1 MKRQIAMGI
10 LISLAAGSAHGDTA
24 PGDVNY
30 AEGAVAQSLTGAP
43 GDAAEGAKVMSNRAL
58 GNCVAC
64 HMVSAMPDVAF
75 QGNVG
80 PSLDGAAGRW
90 DEAQLRGIVSNA
102 KMTFDGTVMP
112 AFYKNSGYIRPGE
125 DYTGKAADPDKLQP
139 ILTAQQVEDVV
150 AYLMTLKE

>member
-10 LISLAAGSAHGDTA
+10 LICLAAGSAHGDTA